1 MSNLKLKI
9 FEIVNRIPFGKVAFY
24 GQIAD
29 VSSRENFPV
38 RAQVVGWILSGMKTS
53 EFEKC
58 PWWRVVAKNGFVASL
73 KLGPKGL
80 LQLEMLAKEKVEILN
95 DFVNM
100 DKFGLSLE
108 NLSSFS
114 QFDLE
119 ETQEKL

>member
-1 MSNLKLKI
+1 MSNLKFKI

-24 GQIAD
+24 GQIAAI
-29 VSSRENFPV
+29 STQEGLPV
-38 RAQVVGWILSGMKTS
+38 RAQIVGWILSGMKTC
-53 EFEKC
+53 EFDAC
-58 PWWRVVAKNGFVASL
+58 PWWRVVSKNGFVASL

-80 LQLEMLAKEKVEILN
+80 LQLEMLAKEKVEILD

-108 NLSSFS
+108 GLLVYG
-114 QFDLE
+114 QFGQA